1 MKKNLFYLFTFV
13 CSMSL
18 FTACSDDDDDVK
30 VNTSLNATYTSA
42 DATNQLVLTYSGEVM
57 LGKKVSFDTT
67 DGKNATIVLEGA
79 DISLTRSDMS
89 AGLVN
94 PGVIP
99 GESKVTFSVALQPI
113 ANGYTF
119 EGEHTTDN
127 YIMKYKGAV
136 EKGKLNLGL
145 NVELLGDKTLA
156 GTVWN
161 LAPYIPFGNNKSTP
175 LHVVWES
182 SKSFSVVIFPGTP
195 ATDMQPGGLI
205 SMIGG
210 VGMIPVG
217 DKGQKNLNEVLSYLL
232 KSVTFIK
239 DGNIVASYSEAA
251 DMAAPSFKDSPL
263 NMVQYAVKNG
273 KLYLYLN
280 VDAIMAVAA
289 QVNTKALDI
298 ETILPVILPKLLDL
312 IPMISNGIP
321 LGYSIEEGALK
332 VYIDNELGLKIVDI
346 LLPLL
351 ENEEIVAAIKES
363 VASNPDFAFFIGVVE
378 AVLEQAPEVLS
389 KTTKMEVGLNFVKLD
404 AE

>member
-1 MKKNLFYLFTFV
+1 
-13 CSMSL
+13 MSL
-18 FTACSDDDDDVK
+18 FTACSDDDDVK
-30 VNTSLNATYTSA
+30 VNTDLNTTYTSA
-42 DATNQLVLTYSGEVM
+42 DAANQLVLTYGGEVM

-79 DISLTRSDMS
+79 DISLTKSDMS

-99 GESKVTFSVALQPI
+99 GESKVTFSVVLQPVE
-113 ANGYTF
+113 NGYTF

-127 YIMKYKGAV
+127 YTMKYKGAV

-145 NVELLGDKTLA
+145 NVELLGDNPLM
-156 GTVWN
+156 GSMWD
-161 LAPYIPFGNNKSTP
+161 LSPYIPWGDKSTP

-182 SKSFSVVIFPGTP
+182 SKSFSVVIIPGTP
-195 ATDMQPGGLI
+195 AIDMQPGDLI
-205 SMIGG
+205 SMISG

-232 KSVTFIK
+232 KSVTFMK

-251 DMAAPSFKDSPL
+251 DMASPSFKDSPL

-280 VDAIMAVAA
+280 VEAIMAVATQA
-289 QVNTKALDI
+289 DTKALDI
-298 ETILPVILPKLLDL
+298 ETILPAILPKLLEL

-351 ENEEIVAAIKES
+351 ENEEIVAAIKEA

-378 AVLEQAPEVLS
+378 AVLEQAPEVFS
-389 KTTKMEVGLNFVKLD
+389 KTTKMEIGLNFVKPD

>member
-1 MKKNLFYLFTFV
+1 
-13 CSMSL
+13 
-18 FTACSDDDDDVK
+18 
-30 VNTSLNATYTSA
+30 
-42 DATNQLVLTYSGEVM
+42 
-57 LGKKVSFDTT
+57 
-67 DGKNATIVLEGA
+67 
-79 DISLTRSDMS
+79 MS

-99 GESKVTFSVALQPI
+99 GESKVTFSVVLQPVE
-113 ANGYTF
+113 NGYTF

-127 YIMKYKGAV
+127 YTMKYKGAV

-145 NVELLGDKTLA
+145 NVELLGDNPLM
-156 GTVWN
+156 GSMWD
-161 LAPYIPFGNNKSTP
+161 LAPYIPWGDKSTP

-182 SKSFSVVIFPGTP
+182 SKSFSVVIIPGTP
-195 ATDMQPGGLI
+195 AIDMQPGDLI
-205 SMIGG
+205 SMISG

-232 KSVTFIK
+232 KSVTFMK

-251 DMAAPSFKDSPL
+251 DMASPSFKDSPL

-280 VDAIMAVAA
+280 VEAIMAVATQA
-289 QVNTKALDI
+289 DTKALDI
-298 ETILPVILPKLLDL
+298 ETILPAILPKLLEL

-351 ENEEIVAAIKES
+351 ENEEIVAAIKEA

-378 AVLEQAPEVLS
+378 AVLEQAPEVFS
-389 KTTKMEVGLNFVKLD
+389 KTTKMEIGLNFVKPD

>member
-1 MKKNLFYLFTFV
+1 MKKNLFYLFALI

-30 VNTSLNATYTSA
+30 VNTDLNTTYTSA
-42 DATNQLVLTYSGEVM
+42 DATNQLVLTYGGEVM

-79 DISLTRSDMS
+79 DISLTRSNMS

-99 GESKVTFSVALQPI
+99 GESKVAFSVALQPVV
-113 ANGYTF
+113 NGYTF

-127 YIMKYKGAV
+127 YTMKYKGAV

-145 NVELLGDKTLA
+145 NVELLGDNTLV
-156 GTVWN
+156 GSVWN
-161 LAPYIPFGNNKSTP
+161 LAPYNPWGDKSTP

-195 ATDMQPGGLI
+195 ATDMQPGDLI

-232 KSVTFIK
+232 KNVTFMK

-280 VDAIMAVAA
+280 VEAIMAVAA
-289 QVNTKALDI
+289 QADTKALDI
-298 ETILPVILPKLLDL
+298 ETILPAILPKLLEL

-389 KTTKMEVGLNFVKLD
+389 KTTKMEVGLNFVKPD

>member
-1 MKKNLFYLFTFV
+1 MKKKLFYLFALV

-30 VNTSLNATYTSA
+30 VNTDLNTTYTSA
-42 DATNQLVLTYSGEVM
+42 DAINQLVLTYGGEVM

-67 DGKNATIVLEGA
+67 DGMNATIVLEGA

-99 GESKVTFSVALQPI
+99 GESKVAFSVILQPV

-127 YIMKYKGAV
+127 YTMKYKGAV

-145 NVELLGDKTLA
+145 NVELLGDNTLV
-156 GTVWN
+156 GSVWS
-161 LAPYIPFGNNKSTP
+161 LAPYNPWGDKSTP

-182 SKSFSVVIFPGTP
+182 SKSFSVVVFPGTP
-195 ATDMQPGGLI
+195 ATDMQPGDLI
-205 SMIGG
+205 SMIGA
-210 VGMIPVG
+210 VSMIPVG

-232 KSVTFIK
+232 KSVTFMK
-239 DGNIVASYSEAA
+239 DGNIVASYSEMD

-280 VDAIMAVAA
+280 VEAIMAVAA
-289 QVNTKALDI
+289 QADTKALDI
-298 ETILPVILPKLLDL
+298 ETILPTILPKLLEL

-351 ENEEIVAAIKES
+351 ENEEIVAAIKEA

-378 AVLEQAPEVLS
+378 AVLEQAPEVFS
-389 KTTKMEVGLNFVKLD
+389 KTTKMEIGLNFVKPD

>member
-1 MKKNLFYLFTFV
+1 MKKKLFYLFALV

-18 FTACSDDDDDVK
+18 FTACSDDDDVK
-30 VNTSLNATYTSA
+30 VNTDLNTTYTSA
-42 DATNQLVLTYSGEVM
+42 DAANQLVLTYGGEVM

-79 DISLTRSDMS
+79 DISLTKSDMS

-99 GESKVTFSVALQPI
+99 GESKVTFSVVLQPVE
-113 ANGYTF
+113 NGYTF

-127 YIMKYKGAV
+127 YTMKYKGAV

-145 NVELLGDKTLA
+145 NVELLGDNPLM
-156 GTVWN
+156 GSMWD
-161 LAPYIPFGNNKSTP
+161 LSPYIPWGDKSTP

-182 SKSFSVVIFPGTP
+182 SKSFSVVIIPGTP
-195 ATDMQPGGLI
+195 AIDMQPGDLI
-205 SMIGG
+205 SMISG

-232 KSVTFIK
+232 KSVTFMK

-251 DMAAPSFKDSPL
+251 DMASPSFKDSPL

-280 VDAIMAVAA
+280 VEAIMAVATQA
-289 QVNTKALDI
+289 DTKALDI
-298 ETILPVILPKLLDL
+298 ETILPAILPKLLEL

-351 ENEEIVAAIKES
+351 ENEEIVAAIKEA

-378 AVLEQAPEVLS
+378 AVLEQAPEVFS
-389 KTTKMEVGLNFVKLD
+389 KTTKMEIGLNFVKPD

>member
-1 MKKNLFYLFTFV
+1 MKKKLFYLFALI

-30 VNTSLNATYTSA
+30 VNTDLNTTYTSA
-42 DATNQLVLTYSGEVM
+42 DATNQLVLTYGGEVM

-79 DISLTRSDMS
+79 DISLTRSNMS

-99 GESKVTFSVALQPI
+99 GESKVAFSVALQPVV
-113 ANGYTF
+113 NGYTF

-127 YIMKYKGAV
+127 YTMKYKGAV

-145 NVELLGDKTLA
+145 NVELLGDNTLV
-156 GTVWN
+156 GSVWN
-161 LAPYIPFGNNKSTP
+161 LAPYNPWGDKSTP

-195 ATDMQPGGLI
+195 ATDMQPGDLI

-232 KSVTFIK
+232 KNVTFMK

-280 VDAIMAVAA
+280 VEAIMAVAA
-289 QVNTKALDI
+289 QADTKALDI
-298 ETILPVILPKLLDL
+298 ETILPAILPKLLEL

-389 KTTKMEVGLNFVKLD
+389 KTTKMEVGLNFVKPD

>member
-1 MKKNLFYLFTFV
+1 MKKNLFYLFALI

-30 VNTSLNATYTSA
+30 VNTDLNTTYTSA
-42 DATNQLVLTYSGEVM
+42 DATNQLVLTYGGEVM

-79 DISLTRSDMS
+79 DISLTRSNMS

-99 GESKVTFSVALQPI
+99 GESKVAFSVALQPV

-127 YIMKYKGAV
+127 YTMKYKGAV

-145 NVELLGDKTLA
+145 NVELLGDNTLV
-156 GTVWN
+156 GSVWN
-161 LAPYIPFGNNKSTP
+161 LAPYNPWGDKSTP
-175 LHVVWES
+175 LHAVWES

-195 ATDMQPGGLI
+195 ATDMQPGDLI

-232 KSVTFIK
+232 KNVTFMK

-251 DMAAPSFKDSPL
+251 DMAVPNFKDSPL

-280 VDAIMAVAA
+280 VEAIMAVAA
-289 QVNTKALDI
+289 QADTKALDI
-298 ETILPVILPKLLDL
+298 ETILPAILPKLLEL

-389 KTTKMEVGLNFVKLD
+389 KTTKMEIGLNFVKPD

>member
-1 MKKNLFYLFTFV
+1 MKKKLFYLFALV

-18 FTACSDDDDDVK
+18 FTACSDDDDVK
-30 VNTSLNATYTSA
+30 VNTDLNTTYTSA
-42 DATNQLVLTYSGEVM
+42 DAANQLVLTYGGEVM

-79 DISLTRSDMS
+79 DISLTKSDMS

-99 GESKVTFSVALQPI
+99 GESKVTFSVVLQPVE
-113 ANGYTF
+113 NGYTF

-127 YIMKYKGAV
+127 YTMKYKGAV

-145 NVELLGDKTLA
+145 NVELLGDNPLM
-156 GTVWN
+156 GSMWD
-161 LAPYIPFGNNKSTP
+161 LAPYIPWGDKSTP

-182 SKSFSVVIFPGTP
+182 SKSFSVVIIPGTP
-195 ATDMQPGGLI
+195 AIDMQPGDLI
-205 SMIGG
+205 SMISG

-232 KSVTFIK
+232 KSVTFMK

-251 DMAAPSFKDSPL
+251 DMASPSFKDSPL

-280 VDAIMAVAA
+280 VEAIMAVATQA
-289 QVNTKALDI
+289 DTKALDI
-298 ETILPVILPKLLDL
+298 ETILPAILPKLLEL

-351 ENEEIVAAIKES
+351 ENEEIVAAIKEA

-378 AVLEQAPEVLS
+378 AVLEQAPEVFS
-389 KTTKMEVGLNFVKLD
+389 KTTKMEIGLNFVKPD

>member
-1 MKKNLFYLFTFV
+1 MKKKLFYLFALV

-18 FTACSDDDDDVK
+18 FTACSDDDDVK
-30 VNTSLNATYTSA
+30 VNTDLNTTYTSA
-42 DATNQLVLTYSGEVM
+42 DAANQLVLTYGGEVM

-67 DGKNATIVLEGA
+67 DGKNATIVLAGA
-79 DISLTRSDMS
+79 DISLTKSNMS

-99 GESKVTFSVALQPI
+99 GESKVAFSVVLQPVE
-113 ANGYTF
+113 NGYTF

-127 YIMKYKGAV
+127 YTMKYKGAV

-145 NVELLGDKTLA
+145 NVELLGDNPLM
-156 GTVWN
+156 GSMWD
-161 LAPYIPFGNNKSTP
+161 LAPYIPWGDKSTP

-182 SKSFSVVIFPGTP
+182 SKSFSVVIIPGTP
-195 ATDMQPGGLI
+195 AIDMQPGDLI
-205 SMIGG
+205 SMISG

-232 KSVTFIK
+232 KSVTFMK

-251 DMAAPSFKDSPL
+251 DMASPSFKDSPL

-280 VDAIMAVAA
+280 VEAIMAVATQA
-289 QVNTKALDI
+289 DTKALDI
-298 ETILPVILPKLLDL
+298 ETILPAILPKLLEL

-351 ENEEIVAAIKES
+351 ENEEIVAAIKEA

-378 AVLEQAPEVLS
+378 AVLEQAPEVFS
-389 KTTKMEVGLNFVKLD
+389 KTTKMEIGLNFVKPD